1 MTWNIED
8 KLVLITGATDG
19 IGKKTASNI
28 AGMGAQLVLV
38 GRNEGKTKL
47 VVEEIKAE
55 TGNQKIEYLL
65 GDLSVQKE
73 VRRVADEFCSKY
85 DRLDV
90 LYNNVGAT
98 YAKRELTIDGVE
110 KTFALNQLSYFLLTH
125 LLLDKLEENAPSR
138 IICTSS
144 GAHRK
149 AGINLKNVN
158 NSGLISIWTSYGQ
171 SKLANIMFVYALARR
186 LEGTGVTVNSLN
198 PGLVRTNIGRGNGKI
213 MDFIIAKVV
222 NRGIPVEEGSETP
235 TYLISSDEVEGVS
248 GKYFDKK
255 VAVESKSISN
265 DIEAQE
271 KLWEICKELTGIEK
285 YC

>member
-1 MTWNIED
+1 MTWNIKD

-19 IGKKTASNI
+19 IGKKTGSNI
-28 AGMGAQLVLV
+28 AGLGAQLVLV
-38 GRNEGKTKL
+38 GRNENKTKL
-47 VVEEIKAE
+47 VVDEIKAE
-55 TGNQKIEYLL
+55 TGNQKIEYLI
-65 GDLSVQKE
+65 GDLTIQKE
-73 VRRVADEFCSKY
+73 VRRVAEEYCSKY

-90 LYNNVGAT
+90 LFNNVGGT
-98 YAKRELTIDGVE
+98 FAKREITVDGVE

-125 LLLDKLEENAPSR
+125 LLLDKLKESAPSR

-144 GAHRK
+144 GSHRK
-149 AGINLKNVN
+149 AGINFKNVN
-158 NSGLISIWTSYGQ
+158 NSGLISIWSSYGQ

-186 LEGTGVTVNSLN
+186 LEGSGVTVNSLN

-213 MDFIIAKVV
+213 MDFIITKVV
-222 NRGIPVEEGSETP
+222 NRGVPVEEGVETP
-235 TYLISSDEVEGVS
+235 TYLISSAEVDGVS

-255 VAVESKSISN
+255 VAILSKSISN
-265 DIEAQE
+265 DVGAQE